1 MDKLYTAVALPL
13 LLLIGQVLVALGQ
26 RKLNMRMDEGEA
38 KSNQAKADT
47 DANRAAEAESR
58 YHTELASALVYDA
71 IIGVMCEVVDTDGIV
86 HRIEHADGPAKAK
99 AAQAAE
105 AE

>member
-1 MDKLYTAVALPL
+1 MKYITVIAQETVSGIACAMQDYATL
-13 LLLIGQVLVALGQ
+13 
-26 RKLNMRMDEGEA
+26 
-38 KSNQAKADT
+38 
-47 DANRAAEAESR
+47 AEAESR
-58 YHTELASALVYDA
+58 YHTELSAALVSDA
-71 IIGVMCEVVDTDGIV
+71 IVGIMCEVVDTDGIV

>member
-1 MDKLYTAVALPL
+1 MKYITVIAQDTTSGMACTMQDYTTL
-13 LLLIGQVLVALGQ
+13 
-26 RKLNMRMDEGEA
+26 
-38 KSNQAKADT
+38 
-47 DANRAAEAESR
+47 AEAESR
-58 YHTELASALVYDA
+58 YHTELASALVSDA